1 MTRPHANQERPSLR
15 LRLFAILAV
24 PLLALMMLTGGIIY
38 LSVLNY
44 DNTEHDR
51 GLVTTA
57 RSIAAL
63 ISSGQEVGTLSPQ
76 VRYLLAYDS
85 EGKNYFRVESSRH
98 GILSS
103 TDAYPVP
110 PRVPGAQNE
119 PLLFDSVVDGQAV
132 RAVCLR
138 VVVPIEP
145 DDVITVTMAETL
157 HSRQR
162 LAREILVLTL
172 VLQGLLIA
180 GLLLLVWAGVRI
192 GLRSLEPLMRK
203 LRSREQGLDPITDA
217 TVPREILPLTLTL
230 DALFRRLR
238 EAIDAQEDFIADAAH
253 QLRTPLAG
261 LQLHVERAR
270 AGGDAEETRAA
281 LGHMARLTARAGRT
295 ATQLLSLMRAQSP
308 LADDDALARLDL
320 AQHAVDVVSQRVPD
334 GLRAGIDLGYQGRQ
348 SGEWINGN
356 APGLRDLIEN
366 LIDNAFAYTGRGHA
380 VTVSVNTA
388 DDGTVHLAVE
398 DDGPG
403 VPEAFIN
410 RLGERFFRVP
420 GGPDGGTGLGLAI
433 VRRIADRHHAT
444 VQFQHG
450 ARGGLKVTIRFPRA
464 DQALR

>member
-1 MTRPHANQERPSLR
+1 MTDADTSGNRPSLR
-15 LRLFAILAV
+15 LRLFAILTV
-24 PLLALMMLTGGIIY
+24 PMLALMLLTGAFIY

-51 GLVTTA
+51 GLVSSA

-63 ISSGQEVGTLSPQ
+63 IASGQEVGTLSPQ

-85 EGKNYFRVESSRH
+85 EGSNYFRVESSRH

-110 PRVPGAQNE
+110 PRLPAAGAA
-119 PLLFDSVVDGQAV
+119 PLLFDSVVDGQPV

-145 DDVITVTMAETL
+145 DDVITVMMAETL

-162 LAREILVLTL
+162 LAREILILTL
-172 VLQGLLIA
+172 ALQGLLIA
-180 GLLLLVWAGVRI
+180 GLLALVWAGVRV
-192 GLRSLEPLMRK
+192 GLRSLDPLMRK
-203 LRSREQGLDPITDA
+203 LRSREQGLDPITDGD
-217 TVPREILPLTLTL
+217 VPREVLPLTLTL

-238 EAIDAQEDFIADAAH
+238 EAIDVQEDFIADAAH

-270 AGGDAEETRAA
+270 ASADPVEARAA
-281 LGHMARLTARAGRT
+281 LAHVAQLTARAGRT

-320 AQHAVDVVSQRVPD
+320 AQQAVDAVSHRVPD

-348 SGEWINGN
+348 SGVWVDGN
-356 APGLRDLIEN
+356 PPGLRDLIEN
-366 LIDNAFAYTGRGHA
+366 LIDNAFAYAGRGHA
-380 VTVSVNTA
+380 VTVSVTDA
-388 DDGTVHLAVE
+388 PDGTVDLAVE

-403 VPEAFIN
+403 VPDAFLN

-444 VQFQHG
+444 VQFRHG
-450 ARGGLKVTIRFPRA
+450 ARGGLNVTIRFPR
-464 DQALR
+464 DVKALR